1 MRRTHLA
8 IAAVVLAMTFLTAGC
23 GSDGDG
29 SDVASAKDGKASA
42 TPSLDPDELGM
53 KFAQCLR
60 EHGIDVDDP
69 EPGKGV
75 ALDIK
80 PGTSKSTVDK
90 AMEACRAYDP
100 AELAPKKVNPK
111 GQEDGL
117 KYSACM
123 RKNGVEDFPD
133 PVNGGLSL
141 DGSVMEDPD
150 FKKADEACK
159 GLMGGGGELHTE
171 GKG

>member
-8 IAAVVLAMTFLTAGC
+8 IAAVVLAVTFLTVGC

-29 SDVASAKDGKASA
+29 SDVASAKDGRASA
-42 TPSLDPDELGM
+42 TPSLDPDEMGM

-60 EHGIDVDDP
+60 DHGIDVDDP

-80 PGTSKSTVDK
+80 PGTSRSTVDK

-100 AELAPKKVNPK
+100 AEIAGLLAPLLAGNADAVFGMKPNAAPASVPLTR
-111 GQEDGL
+111 GF
-117 KYSACM
+117 A
-123 RKNGVEDFPD
+123 KNW
-133 PVNGGLSL
+133 
-141 DGSVMEDPD
+141 
-150 FKKADEACK
+150 
-159 GLMGGGGELHTE
+159 
-171 GKG
+171 